1 MRPEEPAPAV
11 VPLRARTADSAVGPA
26 AEALRKQLAEQIHTG
41 KLAAGT
47 RLGGER
53 ELAAHFGV
61 SRSTVRQALAALEAA
76 GVVRRVP
83 GRGGGTFITRPK
95 FERDLSHIVGVPA
108 LLQQQGMAA
117 GSRVMS
123 TSIAVADE
131 NTAQA
136 LELHPGSWV
145 VQIVRIRLADGA
157 PLSLE
162 HLHLPVTLFPG
173 LLDLPLGGSVY
184 DLLAEHYGV
193 RAAEALERI
202 EVVTAGR
209 HESLILDVSAG
220 APLLSITRTTRSS
233 AGVLFEY
240 SHDLFRADR
249 TRITVRTP
257 GVPMSASGRAGGH
270 FMELRARDAQ

>member
-1 MRPEEPAPAV
+1 MKLEPTSAVLPFRADPAE
-11 VPLRARTADSAVGPA
+11 PAVGPA
-26 AEALRKQLAEQIHTG
+26 AEALRKSLAEQIRSG

-53 ELAAHFGV
+53 ELATHFGV
-61 SRSTVRQALAALEAA
+61 SRSTVRQALAALEVA

-95 FERDLSHIVGVPA
+95 FERDLSHVLGVPA

-123 TSIAVADE
+123 TGIAVADE
-131 NTAQA
+131 DTAHA
-136 LELHPGSWV
+136 LELDPGTWV

-162 HLHLPVTLFPG
+162 HLHLPAALFPG

-184 DLLAEHYGV
+184 DLLGEHYGV

-202 EVVTAGR
+202 EVVTAGG
-209 HESLILDVSAG
+209 HESSILDVSAG
-220 APLLSITRTTRSS
+220 APLLSITRTTRST

-249 TRITVRTP
+249 TRISVRTP
-257 GVPMSASGRAGGH
+257 GVPMSASGRARGQ